1 MVSDREN
8 KILNLLME
16 NSRQSFREI
25 SKKAKTS
32 VVTVIKKV
40 KEFEKEEIIKSYS
53 ANLDYEKLGYDVQ
66 AIINLKI
73 ARGKLFEVENKL
85 AHLENVSNVYDTT
98 GDFDCLVIV
107 KFKTRRELD
116 KFLKK
121 IQKYD
126 FIERTM
132 TKLILN
138 IIKEESIKVK

>member
-1 MVSDREN
+1 MVSDKEN

-16 NSRQSFREI
+16 NSRQSFRDI

-32 VVTVIKKV
+32 VVTVIKRV
-40 KEFEKEEIIKSYS
+40 KEFEKRGIIKSYS

-107 KFKTRRELD
+107 KFKTRRDLD

>member
-1 MVSDREN
+1 MVSDKEN

-16 NSRQSFREI
+16 NSRQSFRDI

-40 KEFEKEEIIKSYS
+40 KEFEKRGIIKSYS

-107 KFKTRRELD
+107 KFKTRRDLD